1 MHGTSSKYMYTVS
14 SGDKAAVF
22 SDEKRS
28 QSLGAA
34 FTQQQSKSG
43 TLKPRINGEKQH
55 ICVRMGLQIYTMQLT
70 MAEEP
75 FLE

>member
-1 MHGTSSKYMYTVS
+1 MYHTIHTMSVL

-28 QSLGAA
+28 QSLVAA

-55 ICVRMGLQIYTMQLT
+55 ICVRMGLQLINNGRGAILLT
-70 MAEEP
+70 I
-75 FLE
+75 L